1 MGRLRTPRVSQ
12 PQQIV
17 GLDPS
22 NKYSKRVIDGFF
34 GTSGLTLRGK
44 VITDSA
50 NITKTVSAAGKVRRG
65 AANAGFSFP
74 CDLTGNNGI
83 TVVFQYVQYSRSGT
97 QVLFEHSV
105 NQNTNAG
112 TFIVYTDATASKL
125 AFGTSAGGNY
135 DAGTV
140 ALPALGDV
148 VTVAVRL
155 RFTASVTAS
164 DDIKIW
170 INGVSPAFTSA
181 STTSYAGNFG
191 NYTTYFL
198 SRAASSLQADASASM
213 YAVLSG
219 FASDA
224 ELRELSLNPWQL
236 FAPVARSI
244 WVPVAAGGDTYTLTA
259 DSGSFALT
267 GQDTALNFNRTLAAD
282 SGSFALTGQAAALTF
297 NRALVA
303 DSGSFALAGQDA
315 TPTFSRVLSAASGS
329 YALAGQD
336 ATLTYTPISGAT
348 YTLAAASGSF
358 ALAGQDAA
366 LVFNRVLAADSGSF
380 ALTGQ
385 DATLARGYMMPAQ
398 SGDYS
403 VAGQDAA
410 LIASRRLAADS
421 EAFALTGQNADLT
434 YTPITGN
441 TYTLSASSGSFVL
454 TGQDAQLLQNRA
466 LAADAATYALAGQ
479 GAALTYSGGVS
490 AIYPNPSVV
499 LFGTAYGP
507 TGTEYTGTFSVP
519 SAASIAAQV
528 RTELAAELLR
538 ITEVAKIHGLVQGVN
553 LVVTPTSR
561 TAGDIAQT
569 ISGDGVSSSTVS
581 RA

>member
-1 MGRLRTPRVSQ
+1 MGRLRTPRRSQ
-12 PQQIV
+12 PQQLV

-22 NKYSKRVIDGFF
+22 NKYAKRVIDGFF

-83 TVVFQYVQYSRSGT
+83 TIVFQYVQYSRSGT

-112 TFIVYTDATASKL
+112 TFIVYTDVTASKL
-125 AFGTSAGGNY
+125 NFGTSAGGNY

-155 RFTASVTAS
+155 RFTTSVTAS

-181 STTSYAGNFG
+181 ANTSYAGNFG

-236 FAPVARSI
+236 FTPVARSI
-244 WVPVAAGGDTYTLTA
+244 WVPVAAGGGSIGTVAATNANDTSSASGTTTVTGSLANTNANDTSSASGTTTVIGTLAKTNANDACVASGEVGGEATGTVAYTNANDTAAASGWAGTITGTLTH
-259 DSGSFALT
+259 T
-267 GQDTALNFNRTLAAD
+267 NNNDT
-282 SGSFALTGQAAALTF
+282 
-297 NRALVA
+297 
-303 DSGSFALAGQDA
+303 
-315 TPTFSRVLSAASGS
+315 SAASGVS
-329 YALAGQD
+329 VTGGGLKRYKHYRKGYLKRGNEV
-336 ATLTYTPISGAT
+336 
-348 YTLAAASGSF
+348 
-358 ALAGQDAA
+358 
-366 LVFNRVLAADSGSF
+366 LVF
-380 ALTGQ
+380 
-385 DATLARGYMMPAQ
+385 
-398 SGDYS
+398 
-403 VAGQDAA
+403 
-410 LIASRRLAADS
+410 DS
-421 EAFALTGQNADLT
+421 EELAEQYEAAEIEANQA
-434 YTPITGN
+434 I
-441 TYTLSASSGSFVL
+441 
-454 TGQDAQLLQNRA
+454 NRA
-466 LAADAATYALAGQ
+466 QRRKARIAIPKPAAKL
-479 GAALTYSGGVS
+479 
-490 AIYPNPSVV
+490 
-499 LFGTAYGP
+499 
-507 TGTEYTGTFSVP
+507 
-519 SAASIAAQV
+519 
-528 RTELAAELLR
+528 
-538 ITEVAKIHGLVQGVN
+538 
-553 LVVTPTSR
+553 
-561 TAGDIAQT
+561 DIAQVEIQAAAYAIPANVPNMVAALDYEQLVMLT
-569 ISGDGVSSSTVS
+569 QRIADMQEEEDLELLLL
-581 RA
+581 

>member
-1 MGRLRTPRVSQ
+1 MGRLRTPRRSQ
-12 PQQIV
+12 PQQLV

-50 NITKTVSAAGKVRRG
+50 NITKTVSSAGKVRRG

-83 TVVFQYVQYSRSGT
+83 TIVFQYVQYSRSGT

-105 NQNTNAG
+105 DQNTNAG

-155 RFTASVTAS
+155 RFTASVSAS

-181 STTSYAGNFG
+181 ATTSYAGNFG

-236 FAPVARSI
+236 FTPVARSI
-244 WVPVAAGGDTYTLTA
+244 WVPVAAGG
-259 DSGSFALT
+259 GST
-267 GQDTALNFNRTLAAD
+267 GTLATTNAND
-282 SGSFALTGQAAALTF
+282 T
-297 NRALVA
+297 
-303 DSGSFALAGQDA
+303 
-315 TPTFSRVLSAASGS
+315 SAASGTTTVTGS
-329 YALAGQD
+329 LANTNANDTSSASGTTTVTGSLAKTNSSDTASASGTTTVIGTLAKTNAND
-336 ATLTYTPISGAT
+336 ACVASGEVGGESTGTVAYTNANDT
-348 YTLAAASGSF
+348 AAASGW
-358 ALAGQDAA
+358 
-366 LVFNRVLAADSGSF
+366 SGTI
-380 ALTGQ
+380 TG
-385 DATLARGYMMPAQ
+385 TLA
-398 SGDYS
+398 
-403 VAGQDAA
+403 
-410 LIASRRLAADS
+410 
-421 EAFALTGQNADLT
+421 
-434 YTPITGN
+434 YTNNNDT
-441 TYTLSASSGSFVL
+441 
-454 TGQDAQLLQNRA
+454 
-466 LAADAATYALAGQ
+466 
-479 GAALTYSGGVS
+479 
-490 AIYPNPSVV
+490 
-499 LFGTAYGP
+499 
-507 TGTEYTGTFSVP
+507 
-519 SAASIAAQV
+519 SAASGV
-528 RTELAAELLR
+528 SVTGGGLKRYKHYRKGYLKRGNEVLVFDSEELAEQYEAAEIEANQAINRAQRRKAR
-538 ITEVAKIHGLVQGVN
+538 IAIPKPAAKL
-553 LVVTPTSR
+553 
-561 TAGDIAQT
+561 DIAQVEIQAAAYEIPANVPNMVAALDYEQLVMLT
-569 ISGDGVSSSTVS
+569 QRIADMQEEEDLELLLL
-581 RA
+581 

>member
-22 NKYSKRVIDGFF
+22 NKYAKRVIDGFF

-83 TVVFQYVQYSRSGT
+83 TIVFQYVQYSRSGT

-105 NQNTNAG
+105 DQNTNAG
-112 TFIVYTDATASKL
+112 TFIVYTDVTASKL
-125 AFGTSAGGNY
+125 AFGTSADANY

-181 STTSYAGNFG
+181 ATTNYAGNFG

-198 SRAASSLQADASASM
+198 SRAASSLRADASASM

-236 FAPVARSI
+236 FAPVQRSS
-244 WVPVAAGGDTYTLTA
+244 WEPVAAGGPVTHDTSGALAGQLGSIAGTA
-259 DSGSFALT
+259 AHVAVHNTNGTPTGQLGSVAGSAARLRAFSSTGALT
-267 GQDTALNFNRTLAAD
+267 GQGASIVGSAARAGGATTHDTTGTPTGQGSAVVGTAAHVAIHGTSGTLVGTSALLAGTAVHNIPHGTSGDLTGPGSVVVGSALNGLASVTKSGVNRLWLIDYYTKEFAAKERLRNPEP
-282 SGSFALTGQAAALTF
+282 AKTKVVAKKRAAE
-297 NRALVA
+297 VA
-303 DSGSFALAGQDA
+303 AK
-315 TPTFSRVLSAASGS
+315 VEASV
-329 YALAGQD
+329 AKAEKDL
-336 ATLTYTPISGAT
+336 ATLTKSMK
-348 YTLAAASGSF
+348 
-358 ALAGQDAA
+358 D
-366 LVFNRVLAADSGSF
+366 V
-380 ALTGQ
+380 
-385 DATLARGYMMPAQ
+385 
-398 SGDYS
+398 
-403 VAGQDAA
+403 
-410 LIASRRLAADS
+410 
-421 EAFALTGQNADLT
+421 
-434 YTPITGN
+434 
-441 TYTLSASSGSFVL
+441 
-454 TGQDAQLLQNRA
+454 QDAQVFIYN
-466 LAADAATYALAGQ
+466 
-479 GAALTYSGGVS
+479 
-490 AIYPNPSVV
+490 AIQQAKQAPQAEPVDFMAVAKRYEKKVQQ
-499 LFGTAYGP
+499 
-507 TGTEYTGTFSVP
+507 E
-519 SAASIAAQV
+519 
-528 RTELAAELLR
+528 EHELLLLAM
-538 ITEVAKIHGLVQGVN
+538 VL
-553 LVVTPTSR
+553 
-561 TAGDIAQT
+561 
-569 ISGDGVSSSTVS
+569 
-581 RA
+581 

>member
-1 MGRLRTPRVSQ
+1 MGRLRTPRRSQ
-12 PQQIV
+12 PQQLV

-83 TVVFQYVQYSRSGT
+83 TIVFQYVQYSRSGT

-125 AFGTSAGGNY
+125 AFGASAGGNY

-155 RFTASVTAS
+155 RFTASVSAS

-181 STTSYAGNFG
+181 ATTSYAGNFG

-244 WVPVAAGGDTYTLTA
+244 WVPVAAGGPTYTLTA

-267 GQDTALNFNRTLAAD
+267 GQAAGLSFNRTLAAD
-282 SGSFALTGQAAALTF
+282 SGSFALTGQDAALLQ
-297 NRALVA
+297 NRVLAS
-303 DSGSFALAGQDA
+303 DSGAFALAGQDA
-315 TPTFSRVLSAASGS
+315 TLTFSRVLSAASGS

-358 ALAGQDAA
+358 ALAGQGAV
-366 LVFNRVLAADSGSF
+366 LLQNRSLAADSGSF

-421 EAFALTGQNADLT
+421 EAFAL
-434 YTPITGN
+434 
-441 TYTLSASSGSFVL
+441 
-454 TGQDAQLLQNRA
+454 
-466 LAADAATYALAGQ
+466 AGQ
-479 GAALTYSGGVS
+479 SVTMTYSNAPPPVVAGAMAGRRMAVTGRRPDRLQTS
-490 AIYPNPSVV
+490 ARP
-499 LFGTAYGP
+499 A
-507 TGTEYTGTFSVP
+507 
-519 SAASIAAQV
+519 
-528 RTELAAELLR
+528 R
-538 ITEVAKIHGLVQGVN
+538 
-553 LVVTPTSR
+553 
-561 TAGDIAQT
+561 
-569 ISGDGVSSSTVS
+569 
-581 RA
+581 